1 MAKKRGRRRGA
12 NRNRSHER
20 AHRASAPSATNTK
33 GSSATRTKATDL
45 KYNPKHWEAHKY
57 IITNHF
63 GDSMCGAVL
72 SGDIEAPEIDPELAT
87 ALLTDMSRGGTPP
100 SPPLLD
106 AAYWACAS
114 EEELGTL
121 ALERDGESA
130 FDAFIAAKQ
139 STKKSKPAKK
149 GDKAAVKQE
158 GKQQSEEEDDDEQ
171 EVSQAFVIAERQ
183 AWAALETYRIQ
194 LAQFRADHPVVDFIK
209 HQKLV
214 SQINNSLD
222 SATGVYE
229 FTIFPIHIRY
239 KIYAELNT
247 KIYSFLNK
255 FIGRDYKYLKQGV
268 SHNDGLA
275 LYKRCD
281 IKQSKPSPVSGQA
294 VLSKIIAVKQQPGQE
309 YSAYAQYVQ
318 DLCHDYE
325 EATGGLQ
332 VDENLRRLALTQRI
346 IEFYK
351 PVMDS
356 IRTNDLTQGIVTP
369 LRGEGSILQAM
380 TRYEIDHQ
388 KEFRKLRKKKW
399 APPRQSKEDR
409 DKSEQA
415 NNAQIQGNRRQQ
427 GRFNSNKSYNCTWC
441 AEFRPGEPTSHKV
454 QDCRIKKDCLSIT
467 CDVCGQKGHP
477 SRFCQSGKPGRA
489 NQADED
495 SKSVASTRSR
505 RSHTLKRFVA
515 RADDE
520 LNAAEAM
527 KALKRAHKH
536 NKKKGKKAL
545 YTITRVG
552 LSSSDSE

>member
-12 NRNRSHER
+12 RGNRSQEQ
-20 AHRASAPSATNTK
+20 AHRVSASSSNKTK

-63 GDSMCGAVL
+63 GDSMCGTVL
-72 SGDIEAPEIDPELAT
+72 NGDLQAPEIDPGLAT

-100 SPPLLD
+100 NPPLLD
-106 AAYWACAS
+106 SAYWACTS
-114 EEELGTL
+114 EQELGDL
-121 ALERDGESA
+121 ALEREGESA
-130 FDAFIAAKQ
+130 FDAFITAKQ
-139 STKKSKPAKK
+139 STKKAKPAKK
-149 GDKAAVKQE
+149 GGKATVKQE
-158 GKQQSEEEDDDEQ
+158 DGQQSEEEDDDEHR
-171 EVSQAFVIAERQ
+171 VSQEFVTACRQ
-183 AWAALETYRIQ
+183 AWAALETYRTQ
-194 LAQFRADHPVVDFIK
+194 LAEFRAENPVVDFIK

-229 FTIFPIHIRY
+229 FDIFPIHIRY

-255 FIGRDYKYLKQGV
+255 FIGRDYKYLKQGI

-275 LYKRCD
+275 LYQRCN

-294 VLSKIIAVKQQPGQE
+294 VLAKIIAAKQLAGQE
-309 YSAYAQYVQ
+309 YSAYAQYIQ
-318 DLCHDYE
+318 DLCNNYE

-332 VDENLRRLALTQRI
+332 VDEPLRRLALTQRI
-346 IEFYK
+346 TSFYK

-356 IRTNDLTQGIVTP
+356 IRTNDLTQGIITP
-369 LRGEGSILQAM
+369 LRGEGSILDAM

-388 KEFRKLRKKKW
+388 KEFRQLRKKK
-399 APPRQSKEDR
+399 PRPSKGDR
-409 DKSEQA
+409 DKREQA
-415 NNAQIQGNRRQQ
+415 NAAQSQGKKT
-427 GRFNSNKSYNCTWC
+427 FSCTWC
-441 AEFRPGEPTSHKV
+441 AEFRPGEPTSHKEK
-454 QDCRIKKDCLSIT
+454 DCRIKAQHLNVK

-477 SRFCQSGKPGRA
+477 SRYCQSGNPGRA
-489 NQADED
+489 TKADED
-495 SKSVASTRSR
+495 SKSIASTRSR
-505 RSHTLKRFVA
+505 RSTTLKRYVE

-527 KALKRAHKH
+527 KALKAAHKR
-536 NKKKGKKAL
+536 NKKKGKKSL
-545 YTITRVG
+545 FTITRVD

>member
-12 NRNRSHER
+12 RGNRSQEQ
-20 AHRASAPSATNTK
+20 AHRASASSSNKTK

-63 GDSMCGAVL
+63 GDSMCGTVL
-72 SGDIEAPEIDPELAT
+72 NGDLQAPEIDPGLAT

-100 SPPLLD
+100 NPPLLD
-106 AAYWACAS
+106 SAYWACTS
-114 EEELGTL
+114 EQELGDL

-130 FDAFIAAKQ
+130 FDAFITAKQ
-139 STKKSKPAKK
+139 STKKAKPAKK
-149 GDKAAVKQE
+149 GGKATVKQE
-158 GKQQSEEEDDDEQ
+158 DGQQSEEEDDDEQ
-171 EVSQAFVIAERQ
+171 QTSQEFVTACRQ
-183 AWAALETYRIQ
+183 AWAALETYRTQ
-194 LAQFRADHPVVDFIK
+194 LAEFRAENPVVDFIK

-229 FTIFPIHIRY
+229 FDIFPIHIRY

-255 FIGRDYKYLKQGV
+255 FIGRDYKYLKQGI

-275 LYKRCD
+275 LYQRCN

-294 VLSKIIAVKQQPGQE
+294 VLAKIIAAKQQAGQE
-309 YSAYAQYVQ
+309 YSAYAQYIQ
-318 DLCHDYE
+318 DLCNDYE
-325 EATGGLQ
+325 EATGGLT
-332 VDENLRRLALTQRI
+332 VDEPLRRLALTQRI
-346 IEFYK
+346 IDFYK

-356 IRTNDLTQGIVTP
+356 IRTNDLTQGHITP
-369 LRGEGSILQAM
+369 LRGEGSILEAM

-388 KEFRKLRKKKW
+388 KEFRQLRKKK
-399 APPRQSKEDR
+399 PRNSKEDR
-409 DKSEQA
+409 DKREQA
-415 NNAQIQGNRRQQ
+415 NAAQSQGKKT
-427 GRFNSNKSYNCTWC
+427 FTCTWC

-454 QDCRIKKDCLSIT
+454 QDCRIKKAFLSTT

-477 SRFCQSGKPGRA
+477 SRYCQSGKPGRA

-495 SKSVASTRSR
+495 SKSIASTRSR
-505 RSHTLKRFVA
+505 RSTTLKRYVE

-527 KALKRAHKH
+527 KALKAAHKR
-536 NKKKGKKAL
+536 NKKKGKKSL
-545 YTITRVG
+545 FTITRVD

>member
-12 NRNRSHER
+12 NRSRSHGQ
-20 AHRASAPSATNTK
+20 AHRASTSSSSNSK

-72 SGDIEAPEIDPELAT
+72 NGELQPPEIEPGLAT

-100 SPPLLD
+100 IPPPLD
-106 AAYWACAS
+106 AAYWACAT

-130 FDAFIAAKQ
+130 FDAFIAIKQ
-139 STKKSKPAKK
+139 STKKTKPAQK
-149 GDKAAVKQE
+149 GGKATVKQE
-158 GKQQSEEEDDDEQ
+158 DGQQSEEEDDDEQ
-171 EVSQAFVIAERQ
+171 RVSQEFVAACQQ
-183 AWAALETYRIQ
+183 AWAALEAYRAQ
-194 LAQFRADHPVVDFIK
+194 LTKFRSDHPVVDFIK

-222 SATGVYE
+222 SATGIHE
-229 FTIFPIHIRY
+229 FAIFPIHIRF

-255 FIGRDYKYLKQGV
+255 FIGRDYKYLKQGI

-275 LYKRCD
+275 LFKRCN

-294 VLSKIIAVKQQPGQE
+294 VLAKIIAAKQLQGQE
-309 YSAYAQYVQ
+309 YSAYAQYVDIQ

-332 VDENLRRLALTQRI
+332 VDEPLRRLALTQRI
-346 IEFYK
+346 TDFYK

-369 LRGEGSILQAM
+369 LQGEGSILDAM

-388 KEFRKLRKKKW
+388 KEFRKMRKKK
-399 APPRQSKEDR
+399 RQSNHGR
-409 DKSEQA
+409 DQAEQA
-415 NNAQIQGNRRQQ
+415 NNAQSQGNRRQQ
-427 GRFNSNKSYNCTWC
+427 GRSNSSRSNSDQSFACTWC

-454 QDCRIKKDCLSIT
+454 QDCRIKKSFLSTT

-477 SRFCQSGKPGRA
+477 SRFCQSGKAGRA

-495 SKSVASTRSR
+495 NKSIASTRSK
-505 RSHTLKRFVA
+505 RSTTLKRRQSIF
-515 RADDE
+515 R
-520 LNAAEAM
+520 
-527 KALKRAHKH
+527 R
-536 NKKKGKKAL
+536 G
-545 YTITRVG
+545 IRRG
-552 LSSSDSE
+552 G

>member
-12 NRNRSHER
+12 RGNRSQEQ
-20 AHRASAPSATNTK
+20 AHRVSASSSNKTK

-72 SGDIEAPEIDPELAT
+72 NGDLQAPEIDPGLAT

-100 SPPLLD
+100 NPPLLD
-106 AAYWACAS
+106 SAYWACTS
-114 EEELGTL
+114 EQELGDL

-130 FDAFIAAKQ
+130 FDAFITAKQ
-139 STKKSKPAKK
+139 STKKAKPAKK
-149 GDKAAVKQE
+149 GGKATVKQE
-158 GKQQSEEEDDDEQ
+158 DGQQSEEEDDDEQ
-171 EVSQAFVIAERQ
+171 RASQEFVAACRL
-183 AWAALETYRIQ
+183 AWAALETYRAQ
-194 LAQFRADHPVVDFIK
+194 LAQFRADNPVVDFIK

-229 FTIFPIHIRY
+229 FDIFPIHIRY

-255 FIGRDYKYLKQGV
+255 FIGRDYKYLKQGIP
-268 SHNDGLA
+268 HNDGLA
-275 LYKRCD
+275 LYQRCN

-294 VLSKIIAVKQQPGQE
+294 VLAKIIAAKQQAGQE
-309 YSAYAQYVQ
+309 YSAYAQYIQ
-318 DLCHDYE
+318 DLCNDYE
-325 EATGGLQ
+325 EATGGLT
-332 VDENLRRLALTQRI
+332 VDEPLRRLALTQRI
-346 IEFYK
+346 IDFYK

-356 IRTNDLTQGIVTP
+356 IRTNDLTQGHITP

-388 KEFRKLRKKKW
+388 KEFRQLRKKK
-399 APPRQSKEDR
+399 PRPSKGDR
-409 DKSEQA
+409 DKREQA
-415 NNAQIQGNRRQQ
+415 NAAQSQGKKT
-427 GRFNSNKSYNCTWC
+427 FTCTWC
-441 AEFRPGEPTSHKV
+441 AEFRPGEPTSHKEK
-454 QDCRIKKDCLSIT
+454 DCRIKAQHLNVV

-477 SRFCQSGKPGRA
+477 SRYCQSGKPGRA

-495 SKSVASTRSR
+495 SKSIASTRSR
-505 RSHTLKRFVA
+505 RSTTLKRYVE

-527 KALKRAHKH
+527 KALKAAHKR
-536 NKKKGKKAL
+536 NKKKGKKSL
-545 YTITRVG
+545 FTITRVD

>member
-12 NRNRSHER
+12 RGNRSQEQ
-20 AHRASAPSATNTK
+20 AHRASASSSTKTK

-45 KYNPKHWEAHKY
+45 KYDPKHWEAHKY

-72 SGDIEAPEIDPELAT
+72 NGDLQAPEIDPGLAT

-100 SPPLLD
+100 NPPLLD
-106 AAYWACAS
+106 AAYWACTS
-114 EEELGTL
+114 EQELGDL
-121 ALERDGESA
+121 ALERDGETA

-139 STKKSKPAKK
+139 STKKAKPAKK
-149 GDKAAVKQE
+149 GGKATVKQE
-158 GKQQSEEEDDDEQ
+158 DAQQSEEEDDDEQ
-171 EVSQAFVIAERQ
+171 RVSQEFVTACQQ
-183 AWAALETYRIQ
+183 AWAALETYRTQ
-194 LAQFRADHPVVDFIK
+194 LAKFRADNPVVDFIK

-229 FTIFPIHIRY
+229 FKIFPIHIRY

-255 FIGRDYKYLKQGV
+255 FIGRDYKYLKQGI

-275 LYKRCD
+275 LYKRCN

-294 VLSKIIAVKQQPGQE
+294 VLAKIIAAKQLHGQE
-309 YSAYAQYVQ
+309 YSAYAQYIQ
-318 DLCHDYE
+318 DLCNDYE
-325 EATGGLQ
+325 EATGGLE
-332 VDENLRRLALTQRI
+332 VDEPLRRLALTQRI
-346 IEFYK
+346 TSFYK

-356 IRTNDLTQGIVTP
+356 IRTNDLTQGITTP
-369 LRGEGSILQAM
+369 LRGEGSILEAM

-388 KEFRKLRKKKW
+388 KEFRQMRKKKK
-399 APPRQSKEDR
+399 QSKHDR
-409 DKSEQA
+409 DKDEQA
-415 NNAQIQGNRRQQ
+415 NNAQSQGNRQRS
-427 GRFNSNKSYNCTWC
+427 GRNQDNQSSTCTWC

-454 QDCRIKKDCLSIT
+454 QDCRIKKSFLSTT

-477 SRFCQSGKPGRA
+477 SKYCQSGKAGRA

-495 SKSVASTRSR
+495 KKSIASTRSK
-505 RSHTLKRFVA
+505 RSTTLKRYVE

-520 LNAAEAM
+520 LNAAEAI
-527 KALKRAHKH
+527 KALKAAHKR
-536 NKKKGKKAL
+536 NKKKGKKSL
-545 YTITRVG
+545 FTITRVDID
-552 LSSSDSE
+552 SSDSE

>member
-1 MAKKRGRRRGA
+1 M
-12 NRNRSHER
+12 
-20 AHRASAPSATNTK
+20 
-33 GSSATRTKATDL
+33 
-45 KYNPKHWEAHKY
+45 
-57 IITNHF
+57 
-63 GDSMCGAVL
+63 
-72 SGDIEAPEIDPELAT
+72 
-87 ALLTDMSRGGTPP
+87 
-100 SPPLLD
+100 
-106 AAYWACAS
+106 
-114 EEELGTL
+114 
-121 ALERDGESA
+121 
-130 FDAFIAAKQ
+130 
-139 STKKSKPAKK
+139 
-149 GDKAAVKQE
+149 
-158 GKQQSEEEDDDEQ
+158 
-171 EVSQAFVIAERQ
+171 SQAFVIACRQ

-194 LAQFRADHPVVDFIK
+194 LAKFRADHPVVDFIK

-275 LYKRCD
+275 LYKRCN

-369 LRGEGSILQAM
+369 LRGEGSILEAM

-388 KEFRKLRKKKW
+388 KEFRKLRKQKW

-415 NNAQIQGNRRQQ
+415 NDAQTQGNRRQQ
-427 GRFNSNKSYNCTWC
+427 GRFDSNKSFKVNCTWC
-441 AEFRPGEPTSHKV
+441 AEFRPGEPTTHKV
-454 QDCRIKKDCLSIT
+454 QDCRIKKDCLNIT
-467 CDVCGQKGHP
+467 SCGVCGHVDCSTLRGGP
-477 SRFCQSGKPGRA
+477 SKCCVPFI
-489 NQADED
+489 
-495 SKSVASTRSR
+495 SKHKRRTCATSLSTGCLLPYSSR
-505 RSHTLKRFVA
+505 RNLK
-515 RADDE
+515 
-520 LNAAEAM
+520 
-527 KALKRAHKH
+527 KRCVPPH
-536 NKKKGKKAL
+536 
-545 YTITRVG
+545 VQ
-552 LSSSDSE
+552 LS